1 MVQDSSTSPNQQ
13 RRPLPSLMALSFFYK
28 DYIVYKHVASYYAF
42 AAVLTLLLGFYKELS
57 AVVILNIFPKYRKLK
72 QKSNKIEIKH
82 IFKVK

>member
-1 MVQDSSTSPNQQ
+1 
-13 RRPLPSLMALSFFYK
+13 MALSFFYK

-72 QKSNKIEIKH
+72 QKSNKIEKKH